1 MKGRFAPDDTI
12 SVIPTPKPKV
22 APSLSAAKVDGLY
35 QGQRLYVINQS
46 DNYTT
51 WRGVTGNW
59 VYVETDEG
67 QRGWVFSPLIR
78 Y

>member
-46 DNYTT
+46 DN
-51 WRGVTGNW
+51 
-59 VYVETDEG
+59 
-67 QRGWVFSPLIR
+67 
-78 Y
+78 